1 MSKVFAKLWKFELR
15 QSQMSDFYDPS
26 SFFVRGP
33 FLQSKKDLRSQ
44 VRTDCISE
52 VSFYDLLRA
61 RA

>member
-1 MSKVFAKLWKFELR
+1 
-15 QSQMSDFYDPS
+15 MSDFYDPS
-26 SFFVRGP
+26 SFFGRGP